1 MKKLIALLLAMVM
14 VIGMLAGCSKK
25 TKKKSSG
32 SKKPNSSQ
40 NDDAEGS
47 GTQDATSGKKE
58 ENKTERPTDPNAAAV
73 TGNGQTLASAA
84 INYYFVD
91 SVRKIYNQY
100 KSYFGAD
107 APMYI
112 SAYLGIDVNQPL
124 SSQTHDTAGRTW
136 SEYLLDEALYTMQAN
151 LALCEKARAEGFQ
164 LPEATGAAIENNLQ
178 NIKDYAALFG
188 YSSPDP
194 YLAAIYGAG
203 ATEENYRNHLYTLA
217 LASAYYDAYYK
228 NLTFTEAEIR
238 QHGQDN
244 FADCSDTQYV
254 ANVRHLL
261 VEFEGGTVDSAG
273 GTVYT
278 DADKAATKVE
288 AERLLQL
295 WKDGAATEES
305 FAALVKEHTDDLGSG
320 DTGGLFENIHP
331 ESLYVEAFLQWSIDP
346 AHKVGDVGI
355 VETEYGYHIMYFV
368 GFGKLTHRDYL
379 ATEALRKETAEE
391 WYYELA
397 NSMTITLNNKDGLL
411 LDITM
416 ASVA

>member
-1 MKKLIALLLAMVM
+1 MISAAVKPLAEVMQDKLVISIAAGVTIEQLCSLAGTDRVIRVMPNTPAMV
-14 VIGMLAGCSKK
+14 GAG
-25 TKKKSSG
+25 
-32 SKKPNSSQ
+32 
-40 NDDAEGS
+40 
-47 GTQDATSGKKE
+47 
-58 ENKTERPTDPNAAAV
+58 AAA
-73 TGNGQTLASAA
+73 
-84 INYYFVD
+84 F
-91 SVRKIYNQY
+91 
-100 KSYFGAD
+100 
-107 APMYI
+107 
-112 SAYLGIDVNQPL
+112 
-124 SSQTHDTAGRTW
+124 TA
-136 SEYLLDEALYTMQAN
+136 
-151 LALCEKARAEGFQ
+151 
-164 LPEATGAAIENNLQ
+164 
-178 NIKDYAALFG
+178 
-188 YSSPDP
+188 
-194 YLAAIYGAG
+194 GAG

-331 ESLYVEAFLQWSIDP
+331 KSPYVEAFLQWSIDP
-346 AHKVGDVGI
+346 ARKVGDVGI